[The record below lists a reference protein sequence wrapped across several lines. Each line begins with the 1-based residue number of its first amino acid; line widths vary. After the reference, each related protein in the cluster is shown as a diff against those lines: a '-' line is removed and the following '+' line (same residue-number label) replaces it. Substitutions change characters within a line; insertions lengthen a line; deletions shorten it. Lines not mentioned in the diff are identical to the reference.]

1 MNLSEIRR
9 DVILFKDETLKA
21 MREMSKQLF
30 EGIKQKSNELD
41 SKITELESK
50 LSKYKDSNKRMFDII
65 LEQKV
70 FIEKIKNFSEY
81 KSKTETRLLEFDIK
95 LSNFFSELVNFKSH
109 YDKIITQNLN
119 IPGIIG
125 VSCKYNTIADYIA
138 DNINKVKFLHGEQ
151 DKMKNEIFLLKK
163 NDDNLQKSLNGVID
177 VSVSTT
183 KLYVD
188 ARNKEI
194 TITLNKKME
203 HLNSLLSETKNNLE
217 ENVYNKDDVKNL
229 VKNEL
234 KISKKEIINIIEGN
248 LKKKVI
254 LDKIDKTDKT
264 DKDRDNKDKIDK
276 NKSDKLVNSLEIKKE
291 LKEIRKNFNDLKTS
305 MENKLMNTIKLI
317 KNQESFNSSR
327 NINHNYSKL
336 KRNTMNPHKKS
347 SINSINDNDSE
358 KQENATI
365 KSHNNIESYFKTLQN
380 NETKYFNNK
389 SNNNNI
395 NKENNEENNNINN
408 KQNNNIEEETIGT
421 VNSLSYKNENKSS
434 LQYKIKTPDKTLN
447 LKSSKLNS
455 KLKGVLLNPINLETN
470 IQENK
475 IDNNPIMNNINIYN
489 SPNKEN
495 IKHRPNYSRNETKYK
510 TFSENKYNFAQKF
523 LKENNKN
530 LIKSESKK
538 RNTKIYLSTKEIEK
552 EKKFVIN
559 SIKSVNIKNINEGI
573 NNVIN
578 LENEAD
584 NTFSKDGQSIFRN
597 NMQMD
602 NSDKDKNNIAIKLM
616 KNKKQVI
623 DEFNL
628 NYIKQYYPTLN
639 LYKNY
644 YNKKLLEN
652 KEKELKEK
660 IKIPKKIE
668 PAFGRTAYTEF
679 VKPNSKI
686 NLKKYNGN
694 VNIIVDNNLDNFM
707 QEKEYFYTLN
717 RNRESTRHKSLINYK
732 NKKNQKIEEDIN
744 NLSV

>member
-21 MREMSKQLF
+21 IREMSKQLF
-30 EGIKQKSNELD
+30 EGMRQKSNELD
-41 SKITELESK
+41 SKITEIESK
-50 LSKYKDSNKRMFDII
+50 LLKYKESNKRMFDII

-70 FIEKIKNFSEY
+70 YIEKIKNFSDY

-138 DNINKVKFLHGEQ
+138 DNINKTKFLHGEQ

-163 NDDNLQKSLNGVID
+163 NNDNLQKSLNGVID

-188 ARNKEI
+188 ARNNEI
-194 TITLNKKME
+194 TNALNKKIE
-203 HLNSLLSETKNNLE
+203 QLNSILSETKNNLE

-229 VKNEL
+229 VKNEI
-234 KISKKEIINIIEGN
+234 KSSKKEIINIIEGN
-248 LKKKVI
+248 LKKKVK
-254 LDKIDKTDKT
+254 LEKKDKTEKIDNDK
-264 DKDRDNKDKIDK
+264 DNKDKIDK
-276 NKSDKLVNSLEIKKE
+276 NKNDKLANSLEIKKE

-317 KNQESFNSSR
+317 KNQESFSSSK
-327 NINHNYSKL
+327 NINNNYSKL
-336 KRNTMNPHKKS
+336 KRKTMNLQKKN

-358 KQENATI
+358 KQDNITI
-365 KSHNNIESYFKTLQN
+365 KSNNNNIESYFKKLQN
-380 NETKYFNNK
+380 NETKIFNNNN
-389 SNNNNI
+389 NNNNI
-395 NKENNEENNNINN
+395 NKDNNEENNKENN
-408 KQNNNIEEETIGT
+408 KQNNNIEETKETI
-421 VNSLSYKNENKSS
+421 NSISYKYDNKSS
-434 LQYKIKTPDKTLN
+434 NQYKIKTPDKTLN

-455 KLKGVLLNPINLETN
+455 KLKGALLNPIIIETN
-470 IQENK
+470 KQENNI
-475 IDNNPIMNNINIYN
+475 IDNNPIMKNIYN
-489 SPNKEN
+489 SPIKEN

-510 TFSENKYNFAQKF
+510 TFSENKYNFAKKF
-523 LKENNKN
+523 LKENNHN
-530 LIKSESKK
+530 MIKSESKK
-538 RNTKIYLSTKEIEK
+538 RNTKIYLNTKELEK
-552 EKKFVIN
+552 EKKYVIN
-559 SIKSVNIKNINEGI
+559 SIKSINVKNINEPV
-573 NNVIN
+573 NNIIYF
-578 LENEAD
+578 ENDND
-584 NTFSKDGQSIFRN
+584 NTFSKDTQSILRN
-597 NMQMD
+597 NIQTD
-602 NSDKDKNNIAIKLM
+602 NSDKDKNNIAIKLI

-652 KEKELKEK
+652 KEKEIKEQ
-660 IKIPKKIE
+660 IKIPKKIK

-694 VNIIVDNNLDNFM
+694 VNIIVENNLDNFI
-707 QEKEYFYTLN
+707 QEREYFYTL
-717 RNRESTRHKSLINYK
+717 NRESTRHKSLINYK
-732 NKKNQKIEEDIN
+732 NKKNKKIEDDIN

>member
-194 TITLNKKME
+194 TNTLNKKME

-254 LDKIDKTDKT
+254 LDKTDKT
-264 DKDRDNKDKIDK
+264 DKDKDKDKDNKDKIDK

-347 SINSINDNDSE
+347 SINSISC
-358 KQENATI
+358 
-365 KSHNNIESYFKTLQN
+365 
-380 NETKYFNNK
+380 
-389 SNNNNI
+389 
-395 NKENNEENNNINN
+395 
-408 KQNNNIEEETIGT
+408 
-421 VNSLSYKNENKSS
+421 
-434 LQYKIKTPDKTLN
+434 
-447 LKSSKLNS
+447 
-455 KLKGVLLNPINLETN
+455 
-470 IQENK
+470 
-475 IDNNPIMNNINIYN
+475 
-489 SPNKEN
+489 
-495 IKHRPNYSRNETKYK
+495 
-510 TFSENKYNFAQKF
+510 
-523 LKENNKN
+523 
-530 LIKSESKK
+530 
-538 RNTKIYLSTKEIEK
+538 
-552 EKKFVIN
+552 
-559 SIKSVNIKNINEGI
+559 
-573 NNVIN
+573 
-578 LENEAD
+578 
-584 NTFSKDGQSIFRN
+584 
-597 NMQMD
+597 
-602 NSDKDKNNIAIKLM
+602 
-616 KNKKQVI
+616 
-623 DEFNL
+623 
-628 NYIKQYYPTLN
+628 
-639 LYKNY
+639 
-644 YNKKLLEN
+644 
-652 KEKELKEK
+652 
-660 IKIPKKIE
+660 
-668 PAFGRTAYTEF
+668 
-679 VKPNSKI
+679 
-686 NLKKYNGN
+686 
-694 VNIIVDNNLDNFM
+694 
-707 QEKEYFYTLN
+707 
-717 RNRESTRHKSLINYK
+717 
-732 NKKNQKIEEDIN
+732 
-744 NLSV
+744 